1 MREAQRPVSIK
12 DIARA
17 VGVSHPTV
25 SRALHGS
32 PLVAPETAAQIRKA
46 AEEMGYKASLVARS
60 LVTRKTQT
68 IGLVVTTIADP
79 FYFEIVSG
87 IEEVAAAKGYSVI
100 LANCQIDPDR
110 EIRVVRS
117 LQERRVDGIIVA
129 ASRVGGLYLSLM
141 SEMEVPIVLIN
152 NQHDGEFIYSVS
164 IDDVEGARDVTN
176 HLIAL
181 GHQRIA
187 YMGDPFGCQTDVHR
201 FDGYKAALSEAGLPV
216 RPEFV
221 VEADGLP
228 SGGRAAAHKLLSL
241 AEPPTA
247 IFCYNDMSLLGALRA
262 AAECDLTVP
271 RDLSLVGFDDLFF
284 APYVQP
290 AITTLRQPKREMGRR
305 AIELMFALL
314 NKEQSEKRIQ
324 VQGELIVRSSTAPPP
339 RSAAG

>member
-1 MREAQRPVSIK
+1 MKGREGQRPVSIK

-32 PLVAPETAAQIRKA
+32 PLVAPETAAQIRKT

-79 FYFEIVSG
+79 FYGEIVSG
-87 IEEVAAAKGYSVI
+87 AEEVAAAKGYSVI
-100 LANCQIDPDR
+100 LANCQIDPER
-110 EIRVVRS
+110 EVRVVRS
-117 LQERRVDGIIVA
+117 LQERRVDGILVA

-141 SEMEVPIVLIN
+141 SEMGVPIVLIN
-152 NQHDGEFIYSVS
+152 NQHDGEFMYSVS
-164 IDDVEGARDVTN
+164 IDDMGGARKATN
-176 HLIAL
+176 HLIEL

-187 YMGDPFGCQTDVHR
+187 YLGDPFGCQTDVHR
-201 FDGYKAALSEAGLPV
+201 FEGYKVALAHAGVPI

-228 SGGRAAAHKLLSL
+228 SGGLAATHKLLSL

-247 IFCYNDMSLLGALRA
+247 IFCYNDMTLLGALRA
-262 AAECDLTVP
+262 AAERGLSVP
-271 RDLSLVGFDDLFF
+271 RDVSLVGFDDLFF
-284 APYVQP
+284 APYIQP
-290 AITTLRQPKREMGRR
+290 PITTLRQPKREMGRR
-305 AIELMFALL
+305 AIELLFALL
-314 NKEQSEKRIQ
+314 NDEQSEKKIQ
-324 VQGELIVRSSTAPPP
+324 VEGELVIRSSTAPP
-339 RSAAG
+339 RA